1 MEIVVPPSDIPP
13 CCHNVP
19 IQVHESRPLVFFYLF
34 TFHTPQQDASWS
46 GRTQPLCTTRA
57 LVAEYDTVTRH
68 DGSSHLSVPSNR
80 RKLVG
85 TVPTPAACFPRFI
98 IQSGRSPPA
107 RLEGAPAGLC
117 LIRTART
124 RYPLETRSL
133 QRLLTL
139 LELRVLQPPACFPVY
154 YQPAAGVLKFSAR
167 AAARY
172 HRI

>member
-1 MEIVVPPSDIPP
+1 MCPFQSMSPGRSYLPIFLPSIR
-13 CCHNVP
+13 H
-19 IQVHESRPLVFFYLF
+19 SRM
-34 TFHTPQQDASWS
+34 HHGQ
-46 GRTQPLCTTRA
+46 GHTQPPCTTRA

-68 DGSSHLSVPSNR
+68 GGSSAASTAPSNGPN
-80 RKLVG
+80 LVW

-107 RLEGAPAGLC
+107 RLERAPAGFC

-139 LELRVLQPPACFPVY
+139 LELRVLQPHARFPVY
-154 YQPAAGVLKFSAR
+154 YQPATRVFKFSAR